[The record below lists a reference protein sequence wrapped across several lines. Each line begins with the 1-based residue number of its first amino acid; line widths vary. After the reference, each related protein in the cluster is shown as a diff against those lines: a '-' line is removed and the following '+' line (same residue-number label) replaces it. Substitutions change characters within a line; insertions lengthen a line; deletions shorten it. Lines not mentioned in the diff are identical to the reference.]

1 MKERLRE
8 FLQSKAG
15 GRVLVIGAAAVM
27 VLLMLST
34 VSCEGS
40 GGSKQ
45 ETVSKDAREYAAEVE
60 QTLEKRLEQ
69 LLSKIDGAGS
79 VSVMI
84 TLDSTEELVYEKD
97 TKTENSSQSDE
108 SGSSGSRSS
117 ETEAVLYGSSK
128 SPLQIGTVLPKV
140 RGAAVVCEGAR
151 DPVIRERIVNTV
163 AGALNIGTSRVYVTC

>member
-15 GRVLVIGAAAVM
+15 GRVLVVGAAAVM

-34 VSCEGS
+34 VSCEGNDS
-40 GGSKQ
+40 QKQ
-45 ETVSKDAREYAAEVE
+45 DVSKEAREYAAEVE

-69 LLSKIDGAGS
+69 LLEKIEGAGS
-79 VSVMI
+79 VSVMV
-84 TLDSTEELVYEKD
+84 TLDTTEELVYEKD
-97 TKTENSSQSDE
+97 TKTENSAQSDE
-108 SGSSGSRSS
+108 SGSSENRSS

-140 RGAAVVCEGAR
+140 RGAAVVCKGAS
-151 DPVIRERIVNTV
+151 DPVIRERVVNTV
-163 AGALNIGTSRVYVTC
+163 ASALNIGTSRVYVTC

>member
-15 GRVLVIGAAAVM
+15 GRVLVVGAAAVM

-34 VSCEGS
+34 VSC
-40 GGSKQ
+40 GGSDSTKQ
-45 ETVSKDAREYAAEVE
+45 DAVSKEAREYAAEVE

-69 LLSKIDGAGS
+69 LLSKIDGAGN
-79 VSVMI
+79 VSVMV
-84 TLDSTEELVYEKD
+84 TLDTTEELVYEKD
-97 TKTENSSQSDE
+97 TKTENSAQSGE
-108 SGSSGSRSS
+108 SGSSENRSS

-140 RGAAVVCEGAR
+140 RGAAVVCEGAS
-151 DPVIRERIVNTV
+151 DPVIRERVVNTV
-163 AGALNIGTSRVYVTC
+163 ASALNIGTSRVYVTC